1 MTCCCSPFYNWSK
14 SWFFANESEID
25 KECEIIANKIM
36 PIILPLI
43 KQELENIIDTKYP
56 ELKPITDEIINEVL

>member
-1 MTCCCSPFYNWSK
+1 MTCCCSPFYNWFK
-14 SWFFANESEID
+14 NWFISNENQID

-56 ELKPITDEIINEVL
+56 AFKTITDEIINEVL

>member
-1 MTCCCSPFYNWSK
+1 MTNCCTPICLWLK
-14 SWFFANESEID
+14 SWFIANENQID
-25 KECEIIANKIM
+25 KECEIIANKII

-56 ELKPITDEIINEVL
+56 AFKTITDEIINEVV